1 MRNGG
6 GRFQTLSKASDGGV
20 VKPSRQ
26 VATLGVFKSR
36 VINQMGP
43 LFISMHL
50 RGRERMA
57 KGEQKGETEIIP
69 LIPRELWGV

>member
-1 MRNGG
+1 
-6 GRFQTLSKASDGGV
+6 
-20 VKPSRQ
+20 
-26 VATLGVFKSR
+26 
-36 VINQMGP
+36 MGP